1 MNTQNKLQFEN
12 KIVLVTGASSGIGKA
27 AALEYAR
34 RGAQVIGVARSQ
46 KSGEELE
53 VEAKNH
59 HLNIEFFK
67 ADVSSEADVN
77 ALINHIE
84 TKYGR
89 LDIAFN
95 NAGISGV
102 HAPIVNAE
110 KKDWDHIISVN
121 LTSNFLLMKAEVRL
135 MLQKGNAGSIVN
147 TSSIGGLTGAS
158 NLAAYAAS
166 KSGLIGLSK
175 VVAMEY
181 ARLGI
186 RVNVVVP
193 GYTITPMTDKTS
205 TIISN
210 FEEHSKEATPMHRG
224 ADPLEVAHLALWLSS
239 DEASFVTGQVVAADG
254 GYLLNGMPLAT
265 KPEVN

>member
-1 MNTQNKLQFEN
+1 MSNHQF
-12 KIVLVTGASSGIGKA
+12 KDKVVLVTGASSGIGKA

-34 RGAQVIGVARSQ
+34 RGAYVIGADLNKQ
-46 KSGEELE
+46 AGEELE
-53 VEAKNH
+53 AQARQAG
-59 HLNIEFFK
+59 LLIYFYY
-67 ADVSSEADVN
+67 ADVSVEEDVEK
-77 ALINHIE
+77 LITTIVERH
-84 TKYGR
+84 GR
-89 LDIAFN
+89 LDVAFN

-102 HAPIVNAE
+102 HAPIVKAE
-110 KKDWDHIISVN
+110 KKDWDRIIAVN
-121 LTSNFLLMKAEVRL
+121 LTSNFLLMRAEVKQ
-135 MLQKGNAGSIVN
+135 MLRQGSGAIVN

-186 RVNVVVP
+186 RVNVIVP
-193 GYTITPMTDKTS
+193 GYTLTPMTAKTS

-210 FEEHSKEATPMHRG
+210 FEEHSREATPMHRG
-224 ADPLEVAHLALWLSS
+224 ADPLEVANLAIWLSS

-254 GYLLNGMPLAT
+254 GYLLNGMPLVENPQA
-265 KPEVN
+265 

>member
-1 MNTQNKLQFEN
+1 MTNSTQFKDQV
-12 KIVLVTGASSGIGKA
+12 VLVTGASSGIGKA
-27 AALEYAR
+27 AAIEYAK
-34 RGAQVIGVARSQ
+34 RGARVIGAARSIP
-46 KSGEELE
+46 KELE
-53 VEAKNH
+53 QEIQN
-59 HLNIEFFK
+59 LNLDIQFYK
-67 ADVSSEADVN
+67 MDVSIEADVN
-77 ALINHIE
+77 TLVDSIVE
-84 TKYGR
+84 KYGR

-110 KKDWDHIISVN
+110 LKDWDNIISVN
-121 LTSNFLLMKAEVRL
+121 LTSNFLLMRAEVRQ
-135 MLQKGNAGSIVN
+135 MLKQGSGSIVN

-193 GYTITPMTDKTS
+193 GYTLTPMTDKTS

-210 FEEHSKEATPMHRG
+210 FAEHSKEATPMHRG
-224 ADPLEVAHLALWLSS
+224 ADPLEIAHLAIWLSS
-239 DEASFVTGQVVAADG
+239 SEASFVTGQVVAADG
-254 GYLLNGMPLAT
+254 GYLLNGMPLAE
-265 KPEVN
+265 KPTVQPLALH

>member
-1 MNTQNKLQFEN
+1 MTTQINAQFKD

-34 RGAQVIGVARSQ
+34 RGAQVIGVARNE
-46 KSGEELE
+46 KLGLELE
-53 VEAKNH
+53 NEAKQDN
-59 HLNIEFFK
+59 LNVDFFK
-67 ADVSSEADVN
+67 ADVSVEEEVD
-77 ALINHIE
+77 ALMQYIDQ
-84 TKYGR
+84 KYSR

-121 LTSNFLLMKAEVRL
+121 LTSNFLLMRAEVRL

-186 RVNVVVP
+186 RVNVIVP

-205 TIISN
+205 TILSN
-210 FEEHSKEATPMHRG
+210 FKQHSEEATPMHRG
-224 ADPLEVAHLALWLSS
+224 AEPIEVANLALWLSS

-254 GYLLNGMPLAT
+254 GYLLNGMPLT
-265 KPEVN
+265 EKPVVH

>member
-1 MNTQNKLQFEN
+1 MSDNTQFKD
-12 KIVLVTGASSGIGKA
+12 KVVLVTGASSGIGKA

-34 RGAQVIGVARSQ
+34 RGAIVVGAAR
-46 KSGEELE
+46 GAAEELE
-53 VEAKNH
+53 ALAKKEG
-59 HLNIEFFK
+59 LNISYLQ
-67 ADVSSEADVN
+67 ADVSVEADVDH
-77 ALINHIE
+77 LVSTIVEKH
-84 TKYGR
+84 GR

-110 KKDWDHIISVN
+110 LKDWDRIIAVN
-121 LTSNFLLMKAEVRL
+121 LTSNFLLMRAETRQ
-135 MLQKGNAGSIVN
+135 MLKQGSGAIVN

-181 ARLGI
+181 ARFGI

-210 FEEHSKEATPMHRG
+210 FKEHSEEATPMHRG

-254 GYLLNGMPLAT
+254 GYLLNGMPLVE
-265 KPEVN
+265 KPEIL

>member
-1 MNTQNKLQFEN
+1 MSNNTQFKD
-12 KIVLVTGASSGIGKA
+12 KVVLVTGASSGIGKA

-34 RGAQVIGVARSQ
+34 RGAKVIGVARG
-46 KSGEELE
+46 SGQDFESDAKKEGLNVQYFE
-53 VEAKNH
+53 V
-59 HLNIEFFK
+59 
-67 ADVSSEADVN
+67 DVSVEQEVN
-77 ALINHIE
+77 QLISTIV
-84 TKYGR
+84 KDFGR

-110 KKDWDHIISVN
+110 LKDWDRIISVN
-121 LTSNFLLMKAEVRL
+121 LTSNFLLMRAEVRQ
-135 MLQKGNAGSIVN
+135 MLKQNSGSIVN

-175 VVAMEY
+175 VVAMEN
-181 ARLGI
+181 ARFGI

-205 TIISN
+205 TVLSN
-210 FEEHSKEATPMHRG
+210 FKEHSEEATPMHRG
-224 ADPLEVAHLALWLSS
+224 ADPIEVAHLAMWLSS

-254 GYLLNGMPLAT
+254 GYLLNGMPLVE
-265 KPEVN
+265 KPKVD

>member
-1 MNTQNKLQFEN
+1 MTQINTQFKD
-12 KIVLVTGASSGIGKA
+12 KVVLVTGASSGIGKA

-34 RGAQVIGVARSQ
+34 RGAQVIGAAS
-46 KSGEELE
+46 STGEELQQ
-53 VEAKNH
+53 EAEKEK
-59 HLNIEFFK
+59 LEIEFYQ
-67 ADVSSEADVN
+67 ADVSSEENVES
-77 ALINHIE
+77 LINHIAE
-84 TKYGR
+84 KYGR

-110 KKDWDHIISVN
+110 KKDWDRIISVN
-121 LTSNFLLMKAEVRL
+121 LTSNFLLMRAEVRL
-135 MLQKGNAGSIVN
+135 MLKKGNSGSIVN

-193 GYTITPMTDKTS
+193 GYTITPMTSKTAS
-205 TIISN
+205 ILSN
-210 FEEHSKEATPMHRG
+210 FEEHSREATPMHRG
-224 ADPLEVAHLALWLSS
+224 AEPIEIAHLALWLSS

-254 GYLLNGMPLAT
+254 GYLLNGMPLAE
-265 KPEVN
+265 KPEVS